1 MRARSTNHFL
11 RGQQY
16 KMNGRLLPLAL
27 SLLFVAIAVT
37 AQTAANWQKIF
48 DGKSLTGW
56 KPMAVH
62 GGNGG
67 VWAIEG
73 GTLVANQ
80 EADHKGG
87 LLGTEKKYS
96 DFEIELEFKADF
108 PVDSGLFL
116 RTREDGMGY
125 QITIDYRQD
134 GFIGSLYAPTAGDF
148 IQQNKSWPDYFK
160 KDRWNKLRARIEG
173 QPAHVQAWLNGYKT
187 IDFKD
192 NRERYPR
199 EGYIGLQVH
208 GGQGAWG
215 DTARARFRNIRI
227 LELNK

>member
-1 MRARSTNHFL
+1 M
-11 RGQQY
+11 
-16 KMNGRLLPLAL
+16 KDRLFSLAI
-27 SLLFVAIAVT
+27 SLLLAAGAVL
-37 AQTAANWQKIF
+37 AQNAANWQKIF
-48 DGKSLTGW
+48 DGKTMTGW

-62 GGNGG
+62 DGNGG
-67 VWAIEG
+67 VWIVEG
-73 GTLVANQ
+73 GALVANQ
-80 EADHKGG
+80 EKDHKGG

-108 PVDSGLFL
+108 PVDTGLFL

-134 GFIGSLYAPTAGDF
+134 GFIGSLYAPAEGGF

-160 KDRWNKLRARIEG
+160 RDQWNKLRARIEG
-173 QPAHVQAWLNGYKT
+173 QPARVQAWLNNKKT
-187 IDFKD
+187 VDFTD
-192 NRERYPR
+192 NRARYPR

-215 DTARARFRNIRI
+215 ETSRARFRNIRI
-227 LELNK
+227 SELNK